1 MRKFFKIIALI
12 LASIG
17 LVTSC
22 DRRNIEYLVLDDFIK
37 SDVDGALLGS
47 ISIVDEIRHVDLG
60 YLLYVSGEQNK
71 EEHYF
76 YFDRTFIVN
85 KFEGPYK
92 LNSYPYQNKIDDI
105 CSFIVEKLDVKSG
118 FELINKLIFK
128 IDYAKLYENN
138 ESSGY
143 LVYDNTYRINENNYD
158 LSLVVEE

>member
-1 MRKFFKIIALI
+1 MRKFFKIIALN
-12 LASIG
+12 LASIS

-37 SDVDGALLGS
+37 SDVGGALLGS
-47 ISIVDEIRHVDLG
+47 ITIVDEIGGVDLG

-92 LNSYPYQNKIDDI
+92 LNSYPYQNKIDNI
-105 CSFIVEKLDVKSG
+105 YSFIVEELDVKPG
-118 FELINKLIFK
+118 FELLDKLIFK

-138 ESSGY
+138 EPSGY
-143 LVYDNTYRINENNYD
+143 LVFDKTYRINENNYE

>member
-1 MRKFFKIIALI
+1 MRKFFKIIALS
-12 LASIG
+12 LSSIS

-22 DRRNIEYLVLDDFIK
+22 DRKDIKYLVLDDFIK
-37 SDVDGALLGS
+37 SDVDGTLLGS
-47 ISIVDEIRHVDLG
+47 ITMVDEIRGIDLG

-105 CSFIVEKLDVKSG
+105 CSFIIEELDAKAG
-118 FELINKLIFK
+118 FELIDKLIFK
-128 IDYAKLYENN
+128 LDGAKLYENN
-138 ESSGY
+138 EPSGY
-143 LVYDNTYRINENNYD
+143 LVYDNTYRINENNFD